1 MNRRLSFLLCLG
13 LAGCAGPDTGPT
25 LGDLKADK
33 PLALEEPTL
42 SRIQRDE
49 VIRSYELFLESA
61 EGGPL
66 YPEAMRRVADL
77 ELEQGEQAS
86 GGAQETIE
94 AAAAQSLA
102 TAIDI
107 YTTYLQTY
115 PERKDNDLIL
125 YQLAKAYSLRG
136 DLDQALQT
144 MNRLVADHP
153 DTGYL
158 EEIQF
163 RRGELLFTLRDYAGA
178 AAAYRVVVA
187 RFPDSLFYEKALYKL
202 GWAEFKLERYA
213 RAVDTFV
220 ILLDRKY
227 RQGALRAR
235 SLSEAIDR
243 GERELI
249 EDTLRAVSLAFANQA
264 GAESI
269 AQYFAR
275 AGNRA
280 YGPLLY
286 RKLGELFLRQE
297 RILDAAN
304 VFMAF
309 VEGNPDSPLAP
320 AFHTDAIDAYTQGR
334 FPKLVLGAKEDFVRR
349 YGVGTRFWLQQDAA
363 SREAIRPL
371 LARHIRELATHY
383 HAQAKKTGKPADY
396 LRAADWYK
404 RYLHAFPGDKD
415 AAQMHFLMAE
425 AFYDAKQYAT
435 AIDAYE
441 ATAYDYPRHAKS
453 AEAGY
458 AALVAYEDIKAILR
472 ERARQKRGAEQATLY
487 DPRIWQARATAS
499 ALRFAETF
507 PEDARVT
514 PVLART
520 AEELFAARDYP
531 RAVSTAQM
539 LLARP
544 DIAQQPKPR
553 RVGLVVLGHALFE
566 LGRYAEAEQAYR
578 TVLRG
583 LSPKDK
589 EYAGLYDRLAA
600 SIYQQGEAERDKG
613 AWQRAAAHF
622 LRVGEVVPAS
632 SLRAVAQY
640 DAATMYIKLGNWSR
654 ATQLLEDFRK
664 RFPGHKLQR
673 GVTEKLAV
681 AYTETGQ
688 GAKAATEML
697 ALAASSPDPAY
708 RREVML
714 QAAQLYDKAGR
725 PAKAAQ
731 VYRDYVKTYPSPLGP
746 AIEARHYL
754 AEYYRQRN
762 DAKQWG
768 YWLNEIIRADARG
781 GKERNTRTATL
792 AAQATLLLARP
803 HQQAYARVKLTI
815 PLKRSLKKKK
825 RLMQN
830 ALKAYQRAM
839 QYKVAEVTTEAT
851 YRIAEIYSDFAR
863 ALMASQR
870 PKGLSAEELEEYNYL
885 LEDQAFPFEEKAIA
899 IHQANARRTR
909 DEIWDAW
916 VQKSLAAL
924 AKFQPV
930 RYGKQEVI
938 EAYVSP

>member
-1 MNRRLSFLLCLG
+1 MNRCLALLLCLG

-25 LGDLKADK
+25 IGELKADK
-33 PLALEEPTL
+33 PLVLEEPTL

-102 TAIDI
+102 TAIEI
-107 YTTYLQTY
+107 YTTYLQSY
-115 PERKDNDLIL
+115 PQRKDNDLIL

-136 DLDQALQT
+136 DLDKALET
-144 MNRLVADHP
+144 MNRLVTEFP
-153 DTGYL
+153 DTAYL

-178 AAAYRVVVA
+178 AAAYRVVVD

-202 GWAEFKLERYA
+202 GWSEFKLERYA
-213 RAVDTFV
+213 QAVDTFIV
-220 ILLDRKY
+220 LLDRKY

-235 SLSEAIDR
+235 SLSPDIKR

-264 GAESI
+264 GAKSI
-269 AQYFAR
+269 ARYFAQ
-275 AGNRA
+275 AGNRD

-309 VEGNPDSPLAP
+309 VEGNPHSPLAP

-334 FPKLVLGAKEDFVRR
+334 FPELVLRAKEDFVRR
-349 YGVGTRFWLQQDAA
+349 YGVATRFWQQLDEA
-363 SREAIRPL
+363 SREKIRPL

-383 HAQAKKTGKPADY
+383 HAQAKKTGKPDDY
-396 LRAADWYK
+396 LRAAGWYQ
-404 RYLHAFPGDKD
+404 RYLHAFPGDSQ

-425 AFYDAKQYAT
+425 AYYDAKQYAT

-441 ATAYDYPRHAKS
+441 ATAYDYPQHAKS

-458 AALVAYEDIKAILR
+458 AALVAYEDIKKILR
-472 ERARQKRGAEQATLY
+472 QRAKQKQGAEDATLY
-487 DPRIWQARATAS
+487 DPRIWQERATVS
-499 ALRFAETF
+499 ALRFADTF

-520 AEELFAARDYP
+520 AEELFAARDHA
-531 RAVSTAQM
+531 RAVSTAKL

-544 DIAQQPKPR
+544 DIARMPKQR

-578 TVLRG
+578 TVLKG
-583 LSPKDK
+583 MSPRDK
-589 EYAGLYDRLAA
+589 PYAGLYDRLAA
-600 SIYQQGEAERDKG
+600 SIYKQGEAERDKG
-613 AWQRAAAHF
+613 AWQLAAAHF

-640 DAATMYIKLGNWSR
+640 DAATMFIKLGDWPR
-654 ATQLLEDFRK
+654 ATSLLEDFRK

-688 GAKAATEML
+688 GAKAAGEML

-714 QAAQLYDKAGR
+714 QAAQLYDKAGQ
-725 PAKAAQ
+725 PDKAAQ
-731 VYRDYVKTYPSPLGP
+731 VYRDYVKKYPSPLGP

-754 AEYYRQRN
+754 AEYHRKRN
-762 DAKQWG
+762 EAKQWG
-768 YWLNEIIRADARG
+768 HWLNEIIRADARG
-781 GKERNTRTATL
+781 GRERNARTAFL

-815 PLKRSLKKKK
+815 PLKQSLKKKK
-825 RLMQN
+825 RLMQKV
-830 ALKAYQRAM
+830 LKAYQRAM
-839 QYKVAEVTTEAT
+839 QYKVAAVTTEAT
-851 YRIAEIYSDFAR
+851 YRIATIYSDFAR
-863 ALMASQR
+863 ALMDSQR
-870 PKGLSAEELEEYNYL
+870 PKGLSADELEEYNYL
-885 LEDQAFPFEEKAIA
+885 LEDQAFPFEEKAIE
-899 IHQANARRTR
+899 IHLANARRTR
-909 DEIWDAW
+909 DEIWDEW